1 MVYAREQFADLELL
15 ARVARPDAEVNVLR
29 QGFLLLMTA
38 FDAAVFDL
46 VRIAFRKEFFPPPLP
61 SHCSSSSSPHQS
73 RIIGPQLFADF
84 VHRYAGDHPGLVVD
98 PFHRGTGLAGIK

>member
-15 ARVARPDAEVNVLR
+15 PRRETRRRGHVLR

-46 VRIAFRKEFFPPPLP
+46 VRIAFRKKFF
-61 SHCSSSSSPHQS
+61 Q
-73 RIIGPQLFADF
+73 IIGTFGKQE
-84 VHRYAGDHPGLVVD
+84 GI
-98 PFHRGTGLAGIK
+98 TGRNR